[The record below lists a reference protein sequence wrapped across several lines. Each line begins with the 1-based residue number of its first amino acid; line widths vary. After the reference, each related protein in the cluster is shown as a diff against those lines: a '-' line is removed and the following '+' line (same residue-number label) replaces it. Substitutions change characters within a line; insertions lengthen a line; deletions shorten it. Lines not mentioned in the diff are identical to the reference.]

1 MIDLIFFLQGDDD
14 TYHFDRLTDTRTSTW
29 KEGRMG
35 SSSQVSG
42 LGRLLHVPTCISR
55 YIPTITGH
63 SGLPPC
69 RMNDLCLT
77 LVRRDRFSHLA
88 LESQTPNR
96 RKRGRRAL
104 GRILSSTRASRFE
117 LAPYLKIGYLQ
128 LPCYQT
134 SNSTSYSGR
143 NPVRLPI
150 LAANSANRRGSQL
163 SRQAW
168 PYYSARRLQHLPPS

>member
-88 LESQTPNR
+88 LESQTTIDGSVAGVHWGESRPPREHLDLNWH
-96 RKRGRRAL
+96 
-104 GRILSSTRASRFE
+104 RISR
-117 LAPYLKIGYLQ
+117 
-128 LPCYQT
+128 
-134 SNSTSYSGR
+134 
-143 NPVRLPI
+143 
-150 LAANSANRRGSQL
+150 
-163 SRQAW
+163 
-168 PYYSARRLQHLPPS
+168 